1 MSAKVTNTNDDRFL
15 LLLSFQASTHVHH
28 VTSIVK
34 DGHLAVVLNL
44 GVEENADMMGPQ
56 MQFGAQTCQKLKAD
70 CCKMSNKLISLR
82 VFFCQWCA
90 YDKNSINTSDASGDG
105 DAPLETL
112 GCCRRQRRWW
122 WGQCRGNRRKSV
134 DGIWEGKSCE
144 QFQNLYQWFIQTGL
158 KLNLDISFKIRHHVK
173 I

>member
-1 MSAKVTNTNDDRFL
+1 MSAKVQYTVGTNDDRCL

-82 VFFCQWCA
+82 VFFA
-90 YDKNSINTSDASGDG
+90 TYVHMTRTVS
-105 DAPLETL
+105 TL
-112 GCCRRQRRWW
+112 LMP
-122 WGQCRGNRRKSV
+122 V
-134 DGIWEGKSCE
+134 VMVMH
-144 QFQNLYQWFIQTGL
+144 L
-158 KLNLDISFKIRHHVK
+158 
-173 I
+173 